1 VAGETAGAAGAS
13 GFLAAAVGFV
23 RGLPVAFGVVDPG
36 VPDRGVVVR
45 FAGARPAPFAP
56 DVVPPEACSVADRL
70 LPDPAR
76 PPVGAAVPC
85 SLAAMH
91 PRYAVTVLR

>member
-1 VAGETAGAAGAS
+1 VAGETAGPADDA
-13 GFLAAAVGFV
+13 GFLVAAVGFAA
-23 RGLPVAFGVVDPG
+23 RGLPVAFVVDPG
-36 VPDRGVVVR
+36 VPDRVVVVR
-45 FAGARPAPFAP
+45 FAGARPPPVAPV
-56 DVVPPEACSVADRL
+56 VVPRGACSVVDRL
-70 LPDPAR
+70 LPDPVR